1 MKNFI
6 LLKRTFTVS
15 KFDRHCDGY
24 YYIMDNSTKEE
35 RLSWEIDDCTLQM
48 IIKEGEKYI
57 YEVGKENGIFKT
69 MSICFDNY
77 AIIKKYICLFDE

>member
-15 KFDRHCDGY
+15 KYDRYCDGY
-24 YYIMDNSTKEE
+24 NYIINNSTKEE
-35 RLSWEIDDCTLQM
+35 RLSWNIIDEDIQK

-57 YEVGKENGIFKT
+57 YEVGKENGEFKT
-69 MSICFDNY
+69 MAICFDNY

>member
-24 YYIMDNSTKEE
+24 YYIMNNSTKEE
-35 RLSWEIDDCTLQM
+35 RISWGIIDEDLQM

-77 AIIKKYICLFDE
+77 GKILP